1 MPCMIEGKWLQ
12 GTKEAVSLAG
22 KQPNSLKQIAARPS
36 CLGNFGFSP
45 GSRCQE
51 YQTKS
56 LPHFLLFPFSSMS
69 SSAKPRNRKE
79 RRAQAREQGDAVRL
93 EQPLR
98 GPPASKTLVQLAE
111 ERELLGSSSA
121 PPVSISTT
129 NINPDGSITSER
141 ADKSAVAWKDNA
153 SSLYLDIALY
163 TVSLTLLHLTLAVLV
178 HNQYAQTPPSVP
190 ALFYETTIAS
200 PAPWLLLLLVAGLH
214 PRAADPFA
222 QVFFGIAS
230 VACGCWLVKTT
241 NTDAYLAT
249 MRKAPPLGTLW
260 IWAVVEL
267 RWEAAVATL
276 ALVAGWGWLVGYS
289 LL

>member
-1 MPCMIEGKWLQ
+1 
-12 GTKEAVSLAG
+12 
-22 KQPNSLKQIAARPS
+22 
-36 CLGNFGFSP
+36 
-45 GSRCQE
+45 
-51 YQTKS
+51 
-56 LPHFLLFPFSSMS
+56 MS

-79 RRAQAREQGDAVRL
+79 RRAQARVEEDAFRL
-93 EQPLR
+93 EQPVR
-98 GPPASKTLVQLAE
+98 GQPALKTLVQLAE

-121 PPVSISTT
+121 KPVSISTT
-129 NINPDGSITSER
+129 DINPDGSITSER
-141 ADKSAVAWKDNA
+141 ADKNAVTSTADA

-163 TVSLTLLHLTLAVLV
+163 TISLTLLHLTFTILV

-190 ALFYETTIAS
+190 ALLYETTLAS
-200 PAPWLLLLLVAGLH
+200 PTPWLLLLLVAALH
-214 PRAADPFA
+214 PRAAHPLA
-222 QVFFGIAS
+222 QVFFAIAS

-276 ALVAGWGWLVGYS
+276 ALVAGWGWWVGYS